1 MSDYLVSRS
10 RVVSATAADIF
21 DLLADPSRHS
31 EIDGSGSVQG
41 SRPDAPS
48 RLSPGAEFGMS
59 MKIGVPY
66 KMENRVVEFEEN
78 RRIAW
83 AHFGGHIWR
92 YELSPIGDGAS
103 TKVTETFDWSTAKSK
118 LLLRLVRAPSRNAR
132 SIEKTLER
140 LAQRFDAKDA

>member
-1 MSDYLVSRS
+1 MSDYFVSRS

-31 EIDGSGSVQG
+31 EIDGSGSVRG
-41 SRPDAPS
+41 SLPDAPS
-48 RLSPGAEFGMS
+48 RLYHGAEFGMS

-83 AHFGGHIWR
+83 AHYGGHIWR

-103 TKVTETFDWSTAKSK
+103 TTVTETFDGSTANSK
-118 LLLRLVRAPSRNAR
+118 LLLRVVRASSRNAR
-132 SIEKTLER
+132 SIEKTLQR
-140 LAQRFDAKDA
+140 LAQRFETKGA